1 MTVTAFSKCMQSLKA
16 QAPSLMVFSTASNL
30 LALISSIYMMQVF
43 DRILSTGSHDT
54 LLWLTVAAIAGLIA
68 MGLIDHARR
77 RMLVLAGAWM
87 DARLATT
94 VIARCVHAKLAGFK
108 SEASTADLADLRAF
122 IGGEAMLAFLDAP
135 WMPFFIAILWLM
147 HPMLGALT
155 LAGAGLLL
163 GLAIL
168 NEILTRQK
176 SARAAGEQRFLQQQA
191 LEIVEQAEIVKPLGM
206 ISNMLQRW
214 RRLQQQVHASSH
226 GAQEVT
232 ERISAVTKTLRMA
245 LQILIMCVGAY
256 LVLAGELTSGGMIAA
271 SILLGRALSPVERA
285 LGAWRHW
292 VSACKARRNL
302 IALFETV
309 PEEEKRTQLPVP
321 KGRLTVEAVRHVT
334 HGAIEPVLRRVD
346 FVVEVGTT
354 CGLIGTSGSGKSTL
368 CRLIVGAWTATSGY
382 VRLDG
387 ADVASWDPDELGQH
401 IGYLPQEPK
410 LFAGTIADNI
420 ARMGQGD
427 PQAVMRA
434 AQMADVHEMILRLPD
449 GYETDVGLHGHRLS
463 GGQRQRI
470 ALARALYG
478 NPALIVL
485 DEPNSNLDGQGEE
498 ALRKALLELKQLGKT
513 ILIVAHQPSAL
524 RTADTLI
531 VLRDGIVQAQGPRRE
546 VLRELAVGLPVPSYD
561 VGSATHPFAT
571 LSDAKA
577 E

>member
-1 MTVTAFSKCMQSLKA
+1 MTVTAYSKCMQGLKA
-16 QAPSLMVFSTASNL
+16 QTLSLMVFSTASNL

-54 LLWLTVAAIAGLIA
+54 LLWLTVAAIAGLLA

-77 RMLVLAGAWM
+77 RMLALAGAWM
-87 DARLATT
+87 EERLATT
-94 VIARCVHAKLAGFK
+94 VIGRCVHAKLAGFK

-155 LAGAGLLL
+155 LAGAALLL

-176 SARAAGEQRFLQQQA
+176 SVRAAGEQRFLQQQA
-191 LEIVEQAEIVKPLGM
+191 LEIVEQAEIVRPLGM

-214 RRLQQQVHASSH
+214 RRMQQQVHASSH
-226 GAQEVT
+226 GAQEIT

-302 IALFETV
+302 TALFEAV
-309 PEEEKRTQLPVP
+309 PEERKRTQLPVP

-368 CRLIVGAWTATSGY
+368 CRLIVGAWTATSGH

-498 ALRKALLELKQLGKT
+498 ALRKALLELKRLGKT

-531 VLRDGIVQAQGPRRE
+531 VLRDGIVQAQGPRSE
-546 VLRELAVGLPVPSYD
+546 VLRDLAVGLPASSYD
-561 VGSATHPFAT
+561 AGSATHPFAT

-577 E
+577 D